1 MVTSFLDLIGVS
13 MFRFVLMALVNIL
26 AGFRFGRM
34 LGEALALLAALCW
47 AIGAGFYKSSMRSVN
62 PIGLN
67 FVRSIPAIAFLF
79 LMTLVFGRL
88 DSFGK
93 LDPMLTLYVVGASIV
108 SWLIGDTLYFLGLK
122 SIGVS
127 RTVPITYSYPLFLL
141 PISMWFLREP
151 FGYEI
156 LIGTLMII
164 SAIWLISRSLG
175 SGEPEKRGRIGLA
188 ASILAALCWAVGVA
202 SFKYLMSFIDPIFL
216 SFFRM
221 LVLLPLL
228 GLYSMLSSST
238 KRSILGMRKK
248 ELLLAAIGGVIAVGF
263 GDMIYLVGLD
273 LTKANIVGPLTATT
287 PVFAGII
294 AAVKLR
300 ERPNLET
307 ILGIALIT
315 VGAALLST

>member
-1 MVTSFLDLIGVS
+1 
-13 MFRFVLMALVNIL
+13 
-26 AGFRFGRM
+26 M

-47 AIGAGFYKSSMRSVN
+47 AVGAGFYRRSMRSVN
-62 PIGLN
+62 PVGLN
-67 FVRSIPAIAFLF
+67 FVRSIPATAFLF
-79 LMTLVFGRL
+79 LVTLLLGRMDFL
-88 DSFGK
+88 SK
-93 LDPMLTLYVVGASIV
+93 LDPMITMYVVGASVV
-108 SWLIGDTLYFLGLK
+108 SWLIGDSLYFFGLK

-127 RTVPITYSYPLFLL
+127 RAVPIAYSYPLFLL
-141 PISMWFLREP
+141 PISMLLLREP

-156 LIGTLMII
+156 LAGTLMII

-175 SGEPEKRGRIGLA
+175 SGEPEKRGMIGLA
-188 ASILAALCWAVGVA
+188 ASILAASCWAVGVA

-216 SFFRM
+216 AFFRM
-221 LVLLPLL
+221 FTLLPLL

-238 KRSILGMRKK
+238 KRSILGMRRE
-248 ELLLAAIGGVIAVGF
+248 ELLLAAAGGVIAVGF

-273 LTKANIVGPLTATT
+273 LTRASIVGPLTATT

-315 VGAALLST
+315 IGAALLSA